1 MPDVKGRADAKPA
14 WDAAILADFGLGLMS
29 QNVLRQLC
37 PLVRRGARIVSGDV
51 SSKRSHLMAMTDM
64 DLLCPSESELRETYR
79 QFDESL
85 PAIVYRLLNVTRAR
99 HAIVTMGPEG
109 LIAFDRLPGF
119 EAAAGEWG
127 TKVKQEHVPALAAV
141 AVDPLGC
148 GDALLAAATLAL
160 CSGGNLVA
168 ASFLGA
174 AAAGVQV
181 RRLGNT
187 VVTASDL
194 RHAVA
199 RLHSAHLAYAPS
211 EAGMSRPGRAA
222 EPGYAPVAHASPAL
236 ASVRAGAAWEEA
248 G

>member
-1 MPDVKGRADAKPA
+1 
-14 WDAAILADFGLGLMS
+14 
-29 QNVLRQLC
+29 
-37 PLVRRGARIVSGDV
+37 
-51 SSKRSHLMAMTDM
+51 MTDM

-85 PAIVYRLLNVTRAR
+85 PAIVYRLLATTRAR

-109 LIAFDRLPGF
+109 LIAFDRMPGF
-119 EAAAGEWG
+119 ERTAGEWG
-127 TKVKQEHVPALAAV
+127 TKVKQEHVPALSGS

-160 CSGGNLVA
+160 CSGGGLLE

-181 RRLGNT
+181 QRLGNT
-187 VVTASDL
+187 VISASDL

-199 RLHSAHLAYAPS
+199 RLHSAHLAYMPH
-211 EAGMSRPGRAA
+211 EATARRAA
-222 EPGYAPVAHASPAL
+222 RVIAPEPELSG
-236 ASVRAGAAWEEA
+236 AGLEVCE
-248 G
+248 